1 VYFRDDNAEWTKYRI
16 LIDHLEISNDSRV
29 STTGRSIPREKEV
42 IIIFSA

>member
-1 VYFRDDNAEWTKYRI
+1 VLFPYDNAEWTKYRI
-16 LIDHLEISNDSRV
+16 LIDHLEIFNDDHV